1 MDGPV
6 ELVGF
11 CRTRVVFAA
20 VAYDQGDT
28 LTVVQM
34 QCGWSYNF
42 LIDIL
47 LEQGLNAWYFPAL
60 RQDCS
65 DFTMVVSFRWALFA
79 AINIST
85 TLQLISAI
93 SLGQTL
99 RRHGSLSL
107 LHEVLVNLD
116 LLPGYEEAYNVTFLA
131 MNDEAMIYL
140 ADWGLNL
147 TRIDPNI
154 ARVILDYH
162 IVEGVHLSE
171 ELLRQDL
178 EHQIAHSILRP
189 PVFTNVSD
197 GPAVKLISRRPHDT
211 KKSATLI
218 AQSGLQSISNIVDVD
233 LRYDSGVL
241 HVIDRNLVLPHN
253 ISETTNLV
261 NKLHEFWR
269 LINKS
274 QSRELLEE
282 LRDTTIFLP
291 NDAAVQEVLPALDSL
306 TPEELAAVIANHVVP
321 TNVLYHTQFPSRAQ
335 EYSTLGGKKISV
347 TRKSVD
353 NVLVNKAKILEEDI
367 LIYGGVAHVIDK
379 VLFPEQGR

>member
-1 MDGPV
+1 
-6 ELVGF
+6 
-11 CRTRVVFAA
+11 
-20 VAYDQGDT
+20 
-28 LTVVQM
+28 
-34 QCGWSYNF
+34 
-42 LIDIL
+42 
-47 LEQGLNAWYFPAL
+47 
-60 RQDCS
+60 
-65 DFTMVVSFRWALFA
+65 MVVSLRWALVA

-85 TLQLISAI
+85 TLQLTSET

-107 LHEVLVNLD
+107 LHEVLVKLD

-147 TRIDPNI
+147 TRIDPSI
-154 ARVILDYH
+154 ARAILDYH

-171 ELLRQDL
+171 ELLRQNR

-197 GPAVKLISRRPHDT
+197 GPAVKLMSRKPHDA
-211 KKSATLI
+211 KKPATLI
-218 AQSGLQSISNIVDVD
+218 AQSGLQSISNIVDTD
-233 LRYDSGVL
+233 LRYDSGVV

-261 NKLHEFWR
+261 NELHEFWR
-269 LINKS
+269 LIKKS
-274 QSRELLEE
+274 QSEEILEE

-291 NDAAVQEVLPALDSL
+291 NDAAVQEALPALNSL
-306 TPEELAAVIANHVVP
+306 TTEELAAVIANHVVP
-321 TNVLYHTQFPSRAQ
+321 NYVLYHTQFTSRAR
-335 EYSTLGGKKISV
+335 EYSTLSGKTISV
-347 TRKSVD
+347 TRKSAD
-353 NVLVNKAKILEEDI
+353 NVLVNKAHVLEEDI

-379 VLFPEQGR
+379 VLFSEQGM

>member
-1 MDGPV
+1 
-6 ELVGF
+6 
-11 CRTRVVFAA
+11 
-20 VAYDQGDT
+20 
-28 LTVVQM
+28 
-34 QCGWSYNF
+34 
-42 LIDIL
+42 
-47 LEQGLNAWYFPAL
+47 
-60 RQDCS
+60 
-65 DFTMVVSFRWALFA
+65 MVVSLRWALFA
-79 AINIST
+79 AMNIST
-85 TLQLISAI
+85 TLQLTSAT
-93 SLGQTL
+93 SLGQIL

-107 LHEVLVNLD
+107 LYEVLVKLD

-147 TRIDPNI
+147 TRIDQNI

-171 ELLRQDL
+171 EL

-189 PVFTNVSD
+189 PAFTNVSD
-197 GPAVKLISRRPHDT
+197 GPAVKLMSRRPHDAN
-211 KKSATLI
+211 KPATLM

-274 QSRELLEE
+274 QSGELLEE

-321 TNVLYHTQFPSRAQ
+321 KNVLYHTQFTSRTQ

-347 TRKSVD
+347 TRKSAD
-353 NVLVNKAKILEEDI
+353 NVLVNKANILEEDI

-379 VLFPEQGR
+379 VLFPEQGT

>member
-1 MDGPV
+1 M
-6 ELVGF
+6 
-11 CRTRVVFAA
+11 
-20 VAYDQGDT
+20 
-28 LTVVQM
+28 
-34 QCGWSYNF
+34 
-42 LIDIL
+42 L
-47 LEQGLNAWYFPAL
+47 LSL
-60 RQDCS
+60 RL
-65 DFTMVVSFRWALFA
+65 ALFA
-79 AINIST
+79 ALNIST
-85 TLQLISAI
+85 TTQLISAA
-93 SLGQTL
+93 SLGQVL

-107 LHEVLVNLD
+107 LHQVLVELD

-131 MNDEAMIYL
+131 MNDEAIIYL

-147 TRIDPNI
+147 TQIDPNI

-162 IVEGVHLSE
+162 VVEGVHLSE
-171 ELLRQDL
+171 ELLRQNH

-197 GPAVKLISRRPHDT
+197 GPAVKLMPRGPHDAN
-211 KKSATLI
+211 KPAFLM
-218 AQSGLQSISNIVDVD
+218 AQSGLQSVSNIVDVD
-233 LRYDSGVL
+233 LHYDSGVV

-306 TPEELAAVIANHVVP
+306 TPEQLTAVIANHVVP
-321 TNVLYHTQFPSRAQ
+321 NHVLYRTQFSSRAQ
-335 EYSTLGGKKISV
+335 EYSTLSGKTISI
-347 TRKSVD
+347 TRNSAD
-353 NVLVNKAKILEEDI
+353 NVLVNKANILEEDI
-367 LIYGGVAHVIDK
+367 LIYGGVGHVIDK
-379 VLFPEQGR
+379 VLFSEQGTWLEPHEPKHVVMANSTRQTHRNILPCLSSYTSTSIPRLRLISAW